1 VGWSIDNTMRTALV
15 VDALG
20 MAITRRAPERHSA
33 ILHSDHGSQF
43 TSWAFGQR
51 LLDAG
56 LVGSM
61 GSIGDCYDNS
71 MMESFWGTLQ
81 LELLDSRVWYNPS
94 RRHSSI
100 GMLSPVDYEAAHTE
114 TEQDH

>member
-1 VGWSIDNTMRTALV
+1 MVDHNMRTALV

-20 MAITRRAPERHSA
+20 MAIARRQPEQNSA

-51 LLDAG
+51 LRSAG

-61 GSIGDCYDNS
+61 GSIGDCYNS
-71 MMESFWGTLQ
+71 MMESFWGT
-81 LELLDSRVWYNPS
+81 
-94 RRHSSI
+94 
-100 GMLSPVDYEAAHTE
+100 M
-114 TEQDH
+114 